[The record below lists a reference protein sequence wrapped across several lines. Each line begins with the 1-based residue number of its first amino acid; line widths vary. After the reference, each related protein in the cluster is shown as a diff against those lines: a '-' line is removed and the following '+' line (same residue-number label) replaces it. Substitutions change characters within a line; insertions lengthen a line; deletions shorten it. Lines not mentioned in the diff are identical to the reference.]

1 MASFR
6 VAFWGG
12 EVILAEGECQ
22 QRQSYFTDSLCESNK
37 ILEEHWE
44 FYTWTALQMPNRA
57 AGSTPAQKHSGWLW
71 PHWVRCSWSISPL
84 SELQA
89 PRPVAV
95 YGTVCQRE
103 TGVVETP
110 STKGSPQP
118 SAKAQGN
125 VWPMGRQTRAIEQ
138 AAIFTFSH
146 PDGCYETRKHDVPE
160 SVWED
165 KTTLVDHANPF
176 MSEPQL
182 LLGALLI
189 PVALQRNRFS
199 FRCLIL
205 LKDLRNAQGHK
216 LFFS

>member
-1 MASFR
+1 MGSFG
-6 VAFWGG
+6 VAFLEG

-37 ILEEHWE
+37 ILAEHWA
-44 FYTWTALQMPNRA
+44 FYTWTAWQMPNRA

-95 YGTVCQRE
+95 YGTVSKRNRSDAR
-103 TGVVETP
+103 P
-110 STKGSPQP
+110 SIKGSAQP

-160 SVWED
+160 SVWDD
-165 KTTLVDHANPF
+165 KTTLVDHANPI
-176 MSEPQL
+176 MSKPQL
-182 LLGALLI
+182 LLSALLI
-189 PVALQRNRFS
+189 PEALQRTRFS